1 MNQHSVFEKKSVML
15 ITAMFCCLLW
25 GSAFPSLKI
34 TYQLLGDI
42 NEFQKIWL
50 AGLRFTLAGF
60 GILVFAKL
68 KMRTKLKPKA
78 KEMPFILLIALLQ
91 TFGAYVLYY
100 IGLGHTTAVKTAVLT
115 SLTAFLVAIMSH
127 FMTKNDRL
135 GWKKG
140 LGLLSGFAGVIA
152 VNVSMLSGAVFTFS
166 LLGEGLIVLH
176 SVTLAVALVLV
187 RKYGGRM
194 DVVRLSG
201 WQFFFGGLMLCI
213 TGYAGSPGGVEMNAG
228 AIALLFYMAAIAG
241 VAFTLWYVLLQYH
254 NATLLEQYKFAN
266 PLFGT
271 VLSVLFVPG
280 EHIGIEMIAA
290 VVLVAVGMVIVN
302 RQDVPL
308 QTIDNNKF
316 DIPEGDNEADNRS
329 ASGSDI

>member
-15 ITAMFCCLLW
+15 LTAMFCCLLW

-34 TYQLLGDI
+34 TYQLLGEI

-50 AGLRFTLAGF
+50 AGLRFTLAGV

-68 KMRTKLKPKA
+68 KMRTSLKLKA

-115 SLTAFLVAIMSH
+115 SLSAFLVAIMSH

-140 LGLLSGFAGVIA
+140 IGLLSGFAGVVI
-152 VNVSMLSGAVFTFS
+152 VNVSMLQGAVFSFS

-176 SVTLAVALVLV
+176 SVMIALTMVLM
-187 RKYGGRM
+187 RKYGGGI
-194 DVVRLSG
+194 DVVHLSG

-213 TGYAGSPGGVEMNAG
+213 TGYIGSPGGVEMNAG

-241 VAFTLWYVLLQYH
+241 VAFTLWYVLLKYH

-280 EHIGIEMIAA
+280 EHIGIEMVAA
-290 VVLVAVGMVIVN
+290 VALVAAGMLIVN
-302 RQDVPL
+302 RQDTPL
-308 QTIDNNKF
+308 KRTENNQL
-316 DIPEGDNEADNRS
+316 DIPEESNETDTRSTDGAD
-329 ASGSDI
+329 I

>member
-1 MNQHSVFEKKSVML
+1 MKPHSVFEKKSVMI

-34 TYQLLGDI
+34 TYQLLGNVD
-42 NEFQKIWL
+42 EFQKIWL
-50 AGLRFTLAGF
+50 AGLRFTLAGV

-68 KMRTKLKPKA
+68 KMRTVLKPKA

-100 IGLGHTTAVKTAVLT
+100 IGLGHTTAVKTAVLS
-115 SLTAFLVAIMSH
+115 SLSAFLVAVMSH

-140 LGLLSGFAGVIA
+140 LGLLCGFAGVLA
-152 VNVSMLSGAVFTFS
+152 VNVTMLSGAVFSFS
-166 LLGEGLIVLH
+166 LLGEGFVVLH
-176 SVTLAVALVLV
+176 SLLIAIALVLV
-187 RKYGGRM
+187 RKFGGTI

-201 WQFFFGGLMLCI
+201 WQFFFGGLLLCI
-213 TGYAGSPGGVEMNAG
+213 TGYIGSPGGVEMSAG
-228 AIALLFYMAAIAG
+228 VIALLFYMAAIAG
-241 VAFTLWYVLLQYH
+241 VAFTLWYVLLKYH

-271 VLSVLFVPG
+271 ALSVLFVPG

-290 VVLVAVGMVIVN
+290 VALVAAGMVIVN
-302 RQDVPL
+302 RHDKPL
-308 QTIDNNKF
+308 KAIIA
-316 DIPEGDNEADNRS
+316 IPEQDKKADNCS
-329 ASGSDI
+329 ANGTGL

>member
-1 MNQHSVFEKKSVML
+1 MNQHSVFEKKRVML

-34 TYQLLGDI
+34 TYQLLGDM

-50 AGLRFTLAGF
+50 AGLRFVIAGF

-68 KMRTKLKPKA
+68 KMRTSLKLKA

-115 SLTAFLVAIMSH
+115 SLSAFVVAIMSH
-127 FMTKNDRL
+127 FMTRNDRL

-140 LGLLSGFAGVIA
+140 LGLLCGFAGVVI
-152 VNVSMLSGAVFTFS
+152 VNVSMLSGAVFSFS
-166 LLGEGLIVLH
+166 MLGEGLIVLH
-176 SVTLAVALVLV
+176 SLMIAATMVLM
-187 RKYGGRM
+187 RKFGGSI

-213 TGYAGSPGGVEMNAG
+213 TGYAGSPGGVQMNAG

-241 VAFTLWYVLLQYH
+241 VAFTLWFVLLKYH

-290 VVLVAVGMVIVN
+290 VALVAVGMVIVN
-302 RQDVPL
+302 RQDKP
-308 QTIDNNKF
+308 QNKENNKI
-316 DIPEGDNEADNRS
+316 DIQEEDNGTDNR
-329 ASGSDI
+329 ATEGADL